1 MQETSN
7 GKLGKEHTVKRV
19 SGKAIFMVAGCLTL
33 ILLMG
38 STLASA
44 ANVSKVKPE
53 ELKKLIESKADVIV
67 VDAQP
72 KGAYDVGHIPGAV
85 NLPWVPQ
92 IKSPGK
98 LPKNKD
104 LILYCACTHDEDST
118 DLANQLVTRFGYT
131 RVKLLEGGW
140 LKWVELGYPQEKTKK
155 K

>member
-1 MQETSN
+1 MK
-7 GKLGKEHTVKRV
+7 KL
-19 SGKAIFMVAGCLTL
+19 SGRAFFMVAGCLAVV
-33 ILLMG
+33 LLMG
-38 STLASA
+38 ISAASA
-44 ANVSKVKPE
+44 ANVGSVTPE
-53 ELKKLIESKADVIV
+53 ELKKLIDGKAKNIVV

-85 NLPWVPQ
+85 NLPWIPQ
-92 IKSPGK
+92 VKSPGS

-131 RVKLLEGGW
+131 RVKLLTGGW

>member
-1 MQETSN
+1 M
-7 GKLGKEHTVKRV
+7 KRFSARAV
-19 SGKAIFMVAGCLTL
+19 FMVVVCATAVLFLGITA
-33 ILLMG
+33 
-38 STLASA
+38 ASA
-44 ANVSKVKPE
+44 ANVGKVTPQ
-53 ELKKLIESKADVIV
+53 ELKNLIGSKADIVV

-72 KGAYDVGHIPGAV
+72 KGAYDVGHVPGSV

-104 LILYCACTHDEDST
+104 LVLYCACTHDEDAT

>member
-1 MQETSN
+1 
-7 GKLGKEHTVKRV
+7 
-19 SGKAIFMVAGCLTL
+19 MVAACAALVL
-33 ILLMG
+33 FMG
-38 STLASA
+38 ISAASA
-44 ANVSKVKPE
+44 ANVGSVKPE
-53 ELKKLIESKADVIV
+53 ELKKLLESKANIVV

-72 KGAYDVGHIPGAV
+72 KGAYDVGHIPGSV
-85 NLPWVPQ
+85 NLPWIPQ

-104 LILYCACTHDEDST
+104 LILYCACTHDEDAT

-140 LKWVELGYPQEKTKK
+140 LKWVELNYPQEKTKK

>member
-1 MQETSN
+1 MVVVCATAVLF
-7 GKLGKEHTVKRV
+7 LGIT
-19 SGKAIFMVAGCLTL
+19 A
-33 ILLMG
+33 
-38 STLASA
+38 ASA
-44 ANVSKVKPE
+44 ANVGKVTPQ
-53 ELKKLIESKADVIV
+53 ELKNLIGSKADIVV

-72 KGAYDVGHIPGAV
+72 KGAYDVGHVPGSV

-104 LILYCACTHDEDST
+104 LVLYCACTYDEDAT

>member
-1 MQETSN
+1 M
-7 GKLGKEHTVKRV
+7 
-19 SGKAIFMVAGCLTL
+19 IAGCLTL
-33 ILLMG
+33 IMFMG
-38 STLASA
+38 ISAASA
-44 ANVSKVKPE
+44 ANVGKVKPE
-53 ELKKLIESKADVIV
+53 ELKKLIEGKADIVI

-85 NLPWVPQ
+85 NLPWAQQ

-140 LKWVELGYPQEKTKK
+140 LKWVELNYPQAKTKK